1 MVGGVAMPDKIGQQ
15 IGNYRLIS
23 LLGSGGFAEVYLGRH
38 VHRQYLQAA
47 IKILYTKPGRIY
59 QKWFLLLAATIASL
73 KHPHIM
79 RIIDFGIE
87 RADNTPY
94 LIMDYAPGGTLRNRH
109 PKGSIVPLPT
119 VASYV
124 PQVAQALQYAH
135 DRKLLHRDLKPEN
148 LLVGKNGEIILSDFG
163 IAAIAH
169 GSTFMDTDFY
179 VSTIPYSA
187 PEQILGK
194 PRRESDQYALGVIV
208 YEWVTG
214 KPPFTGDVQA
224 IIRQHLGVDPVPL
237 HEKAPGIPP
246 EVETVVMRALA
257 KEPEQ
262 RFGSIEEFA
271 TAFAQ
276 ACHLPA
282 PLASSS
288 KGRSGVLPAL
298 TARPRNMLFIAL
310 ILLVVLLSVL
320 GGVGV
325 YTTHRILVATAT
337 AITQMTA
344 TATARNAPLPA
355 ATATTQGNATATTQ
369 ANATTTTQA
378 NATATTQA
386 AHATATAT
394 TNPYGGTLV
403 LSDSLSDIS
412 HGYGWPVVN
421 DQFGTCQFLGGAYH
435 VSTTISSGGHW
446 CDASPDFRNF
456 AFEVQMTILKGD
468 TGGITFRAEDAL
480 NTTYV
485 FAVGQNGK
493 CELSVAQGS
502 SNTRTLLVQ
511 PVLSL
516 AVHQGLGKTNT
527 IAVVARGNTITLHV
541 NHQQIASV
549 TDSTSSHGLIGLVAS
564 SYTLGSYPTEVAFSN
579 ARVWTF

>member
-1 MVGGVAMPDKIGQQ
+1 MAGGVAMPDKIGQQ
-15 IGNYRLIS
+15 IGNYRLVS

-38 VHRQYLQAA
+38 VHKRHLQAA
-47 IKILYTKPGRIY
+47 IKFLHTKPGRIY
-59 QKWFLLLAATIASL
+59 EKWFLLLAGTIASL
-73 KHPHIM
+73 KHPHII

-87 RADNTPY
+87 RGDNTPY
-94 LIMDYAPGGTLRNRH
+94 LIMDYAPGRTLRDRH
-109 PKGSIVPLPT
+109 PKGSKVPLTT

-124 PQVAQALQYAH
+124 TQVAQALQYAH
-135 DRKLLHRDLKPEN
+135 DRKLIHRDLKPEN

-169 GSTFMDTDFY
+169 SSTFMDTDFY
-179 VSTIPYSA
+179 VGTIPYSA
-187 PEQILGK
+187 PEQIQGK
-194 PRRESDQYALGVIV
+194 PRRESDQYALGIIV
-208 YEWVTG
+208 YEWLTG
-214 KPPFTGDVQA
+214 KTPFTGDVQA
-224 IIRQHLGVDPVPL
+224 IIRQHLGVEPVPL
-237 HEKAPGIPP
+237 HEKAAGIPQ

-257 KEPEQ
+257 KEPQQ
-262 RFGSIEEFA
+262 RFGSIQEFA
-271 TAFAQ
+271 TAFEQ

-282 PLASSS
+282 PLEPSS
-288 KGRSGVLPAL
+288 KERSGFLQAR
-298 TARPRNMLFIAL
+298 TASPRNMWLVAL
-310 ILLVVLLSVL
+310 VLLIVLLSVL

-325 YTTHRILVATAT
+325 YTTNRSLVATAT
-337 AITQMTA
+337 ATTRMTA
-344 TATARNAPLPA
+344 TATARNATLNAP
-355 ATATTQGNATATTQ
+355 TATTQVNATATTQ

-378 NATATTQA
+378 
-386 AHATATAT
+386 AHATATT
-394 TNPYGGTLV
+394 TANPYGGTLA
-403 LSDSLSDIS
+403 LSDSLSDNS

-421 DQFGTCQFLGGAYH
+421 DQFGTCQFRGGAYH

-446 CDASPDFRNF
+446 CDASLDFRNF

-480 NTTYV
+480 NTMYV
-485 FAVGQNGK
+485 FSVGQNGK
-493 CELSVAQGS
+493 CELYVAQGT
-502 SNTRTLLVQ
+502 SNTRTLVQ

-549 TDSTSSHGLIGLVAS
+549 TDSTSSHGLIGLVVS
-564 SYTLGSYPTEVAFSN
+564 SHAPGSYPTEVAYSN

>member
-1 MVGGVAMPDKIGQQ
+1 MSHEPPTKARGLIGQQ
-15 IGNYRLIS
+15 IGNYRLVS

-47 IKILYTKPGRIY
+47 IKILHTKPGRIY
-59 QKWFLLLAATIASL
+59 QKWFLQAAETIASL
-73 KHPHIM
+73 KHPHII

-87 RADNTPY
+87 RAGNTPY
-94 LIMDYAPGGTLRNRH
+94 LIMDYAPGGTLRARH

-124 PQVAQALQYAH
+124 QQGAQALQHAH
-135 DRKLLHRDLKPEN
+135 DRKLIHRDLKPEN

-169 GSTFMDTDFY
+169 SSTSMDTGIS
-179 VSTIPYSA
+179 VGTVPYSA
-187 PEQILGK
+187 PEQIQGK
-194 PRRESDQYALGVIV
+194 PRRESDQYALGIIV
-208 YEWVTG
+208 YEWLTG
-214 KPPFTGDVQA
+214 KTPFTGDVQA
-224 IIRQHLGVDPVPL
+224 IIRQHLGVEPVPL
-237 HEKAPGIPP
+237 REKASGIPP

-257 KEPEQ
+257 KEPQQ

-271 TAFAQ
+271 TAFEQ

-288 KGRSGVLPAL
+288 KGRSGFLPAL
-298 TARPRNMLFIAL
+298 IASPRNMLLVAL
-310 ILLVVLLSVL
+310 VLLIVLLSVV

-325 YTTHRILVATAT
+325 YTTNINLVATAT
-337 AITQMTA
+337 ATTQMTA
-344 TATARNAPLPA
+344 TATARNATLTAP
-355 ATATTQGNATATTQ
+355 TATTQVNATA
-369 ANATTTTQA
+369 TTQA

-403 LSDSLSDIS
+403 LSESLSDIS
-412 HGYGWPVVN
+412 HGYGWPVIH
-421 DQFGTCQFLGGAYH
+421 DQFGTCQFRGGAYH
-435 VSTTISSGGHW
+435 VSTTISGSRHW
-446 CDASPDFRNF
+446 CDASPVFSNF

-485 FAVGQNGK
+485 FSVGQNGR
-493 CELSVAQGS
+493 CELYIAQGT
-502 SNTRTLLVQ
+502 SNTRTLVQ

-527 IAVVARGNTITLHV
+527 IAVVAQGNTITLHV

-549 TDSTSSHGLIGLVAS
+549 TDSTSSHGLIGLVVS
-564 SYTLGSYPTEVAFSN
+564 SHAPGGYLTEVAYSN